1 MKDTI
6 IVLDDLEKIRQR
18 PGMYIGDNDKTGLHT
33 IIREIID
40 NAVDEYVNYPDK
52 DKPIEV
58 TVKKDNIVTV
68 RDHGRGISP
77 YQSKEVEGE
86 IEERLAFTRIGAGGK
101 FRENR
106 EDTGNMFSGGLN
118 GTGAAGANAMSE
130 YFHVTIYKDG
140 YIFHDKFEDGIPVTK
155 LIKGNLPKE
164 KQKVKETGT
173 EITFKPSDK
182 YMQTTK
188 INTKRLAYNLQQ
200 VSYLNPSLTIHFTNE
215 RDDEETVYYH
225 SPGGLYDYMDSV
237 AINEENEPVKML
249 VEPFL
254 VSGET
259 TADVMGQTN
268 HMKMNVLTAF
278 ASGDA
283 FGAEALTNGIEN
295 PSGGTHLRGFYIG
308 MRNLLQHYYKEFLP
322 DFSKKYR
329 SQLRLIQKIY
339 ELPNIGEVFSLVQ
352 PRDISR
358 HTFVILDF
366 KHNDPILKP
375 QTKDEL
381 VSPEARDAVAEMYYK
396 NAMLYLDR
404 NIPAIQEIIGK
415 LIKHLHERAKRR
427 DTRVNLDNSDIAQ
440 TVSTKLAAARRGGS
454 RDKREIFIV
463 EGDSAG
469 GTLKENRDSNYQA
482 VLPLRGKVPNAK
494 RTLFNRLMD
503 NEEIATLTATI
514 NTGIADDYD
523 DNKRMYDKVIIA
535 TDQDVDGLHIRVLII
550 TYLLE
555 YMPELIENG
564 HVYYLDTPLF
574 VNIMKGKEDSIY
586 CYTEKE
592 QQDLLDTRI
601 DDIAEIQRKKGLG
614 ELTKKQV
621 IETILTPET
630 RHLSRLVIGDADAL
644 VDQVEMLMG
653 REVQGRRKLF
663 TGNTSISNN

>member
-58 TVKKDNIVTV
+58 TIEKDNIVTV

-77 YQSKEVEGE
+77 YKSIEVEGE
-86 IEERLAFTRIGAGGK
+86 LEERLAFTRIGAGGK

-140 YIFHDKFEDGIPVTK
+140 YIFHDEYVDGIPITELTK
-155 LIKGNLPKE
+155 DGNLPKK
-164 KQKVKETGT
+164 KQKAKETGT
-173 EITFKPSDK
+173 EITFKPSSK

-188 INTKRLAYNLQQ
+188 IDIKRLAYNLQQ

-215 RDDEETVYYH
+215 RDDEETVTYH
-225 SPGGLYDYMDSV
+225 SPGGLYDYMSSI

-259 TADVMGQTN
+259 TAAVMGEVN
-268 HMKMNVLTAF
+268 HMQMNVLTAF
-278 ASGDA
+278 ASGDG

-322 DFSKKYR
+322 DFTKKYR
-329 SQLRLIQKIY
+329 SQLRLIQKVY
-339 ELPNIGEVFSLVQ
+339 ELSNVDEVFSLVK

-358 HTFVILDF
+358 HTYVILDF

-381 VSPEARDAVAEMYYK
+381 VSPEARDAVSDMYYK
-396 NAMLYLDR
+396 SAMLYLDK
-404 NIPAIQEIIGK
+404 NIPAIHEIIGK
-415 LIKHLHERAKRR
+415 LVKHLHDRAKKK
-427 DTRVNLDNSDIAQ
+427 DTRVNLDDAELTQ
-440 TVSTKLAAARRGGS
+440 TVSTKLAAARGGERG
-454 RDKREIFIV
+454 KREIFIV

-469 GTLKENRDSNYQA
+469 GTIKENRDPNYQA

-523 DNKRMYDKVIIA
+523 DSKRMYDKVILA
-535 TDQDVDGLHIRVLII
+535 TDQDVDGLHIRVLLI

-555 YMPELIENG
+555 YMPQLIEDG

-574 VNIMKGKEDSIY
+574 VNNMKGKEESIY
-586 CYTEKE
+586 CYTERE
-592 QQDLLDTRI
+592 QQELIDTRM
-601 DDIAEIQRKKGLG
+601 DDIKEIERKKGLG
-614 ELTKKQV
+614 ELTKEQV
-621 IETILTPET
+621 IKTILTPET
-630 RHLSRLVIGDADAL
+630 RHLSRLVIDEAETLA
-644 VDQVEMLMG
+644 DQVEMLMG

-663 TGNTSISNN
+663 TGSKGLMN